1 MSSMRRQKGEG
12 KAGCIFWIVLFLIGG
27 LAAWQWIPA
36 KIADVQLKD
45 HMDELAKLYPRATGK
60 TFRDEIM
67 RRAND
72 LEIPLKAEDVLV
84 EKNLRRV
91 RMRVKYTRQLNFI
104 FTTIDWEF
112 EHDMERDI
120 YIM

>member
-1 MSSMRRQKGEG
+1 MSSLRRQSGEG
-12 KAGCIFWIVLFLIGG
+12 KAGCIFWIVLVLIGG
-27 LAAWQWIPA
+27 LIAAQWIPA
-36 KIADVQLKD
+36 KIADVQLRD

-60 TFRDEIM
+60 VFRDEILK
-67 RRAND
+67 RAED
-72 LEIPLKAEDVLV
+72 LEIPLKGENVQV

-91 RMRVKYTRQLNFI
+91 RMRISYTRQLNLI
-104 FTTIDWEF
+104 VTTYDLKF